1 VKEAKATDIEVLF
14 REGTPIDKALKQAVR
29 EAMIRHKKEGNSVV
43 SWQDGKIVRIKP
55 EDIPVSRGPERTS

>member
-1 VKEAKATDIEVLF
+1 MKEAKATDIEVLF

-29 EAMIRHKKEGNSVV
+29 EAMIRHKKEGNSVI

-55 EDIPVSRGPERTS
+55 EDIPVSTGPEHTS